1 MNPCARFLK
10 GEEPRNVIRATA
22 SRLQAIPA
30 SLGSAASQLPAPKK
44 WSAKQVLCHMADTEM
59 MFALRLGQAL
69 SSAKTPAYS
78 AEAALELFTAVR
90 AWNCLTIGVV
100 EGGIGLSQSSVS

>member
-1 MNPCARFLK
+1 
-10 GEEPRNVIRATA
+10 
-22 SRLQAIPA
+22 
-30 SLGSAASQLPAPKK
+30 
-44 WSAKQVLCHMADTEM
+44 MADTEM

-90 AWNCLTIGVV
+90 AWNCLTIGVI
-100 EGGIGLSQSSVS
+100 EGGMGPESK